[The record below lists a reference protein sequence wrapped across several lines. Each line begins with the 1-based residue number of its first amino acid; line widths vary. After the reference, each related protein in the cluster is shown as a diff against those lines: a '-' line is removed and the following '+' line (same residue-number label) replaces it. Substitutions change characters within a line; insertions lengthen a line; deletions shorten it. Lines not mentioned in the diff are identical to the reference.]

1 MINIYLYEDVSD
13 DDYDDDDGP
22 HLEEESW
29 WQGSLQEAASVGNP
43 SSKQGTEHGH
53 LRLTIKMLVKT
64 IAVTVVMIL
73 TMTLRRRRRPSTFS
87 TRQTTGEVAGGPRPR
102 SPQRLIIIVLGS
114 SS

>member
-1 MINIYLYEDVSD
+1 MIYIYLYEDVYD
-13 DDYDDDDGP
+13 DDYDDDDAP

-53 LRLTIKMLVKT
+53 LKIKMLVKT

-73 TMTLRRRRRPSTFS
+73 TMTLRRRRRQSTFS